1 MSTAARGRFWLT
13 VVSFNLGRKYR
24 PGQFTRSLLRV
35 MEHVDGREHV
45 VLLPQ
50 ELDEEPDPANEH
62 ARLARELVP
71 GTRRVYW
78 RTREPILLSPGF
90 DVVTRRRVKI
100 MGSGREIDAAR
111 NYVGTPLRGVGPAR
125 HLSMCVARER
135 RTGIRLGF
143 GNFHPHRSGL
153 DPRVD
158 EARDQGAGIV
168 STSLNRLRRPD
179 DHEGGVS
186 GAYGTDY
193 NSRRMPRMV
202 AGERVAVADG
212 LDHLRY
218 WQHPTGARLELLNAG
233 TLEGEID
240 PHDFPY
246 ARFLVTAPRKA
257 RP

>member
-24 PGQFTRSLLRV
+24 PGQFTRSLLRI
-35 MEHVDGREHV
+35 MDHIDGREHV

-62 ARLARELVP
+62 KRLAAELVP

-90 DVVTRRRVKI
+90 DVVLRRRVKI
-100 MGSGREIDAAR
+100 MGSGLELGDD
-111 NYVGTPLRGVGPAR
+111 LRGVGPAR

-143 GNFHPHRSGL
+143 GNFHPHRRDL

-158 EARDQGAGIV
+158 AARDEADDVV
-168 STSLNRLRRPD
+168 SDALSRLRQFGD
-179 DHEGGVS
+179 GVP

-193 NSRRMPRMV
+193 NARRMPRMV
-202 AGERVAVADG
+202 PSERTAVADG

-218 WQHPTGARLELLNAG
+218 WQAPIPADARATPRLEFLNSG
-233 TLEGEID
+233 TLEGDID

-246 ARFLVTAPRKA
+246 ARFLVEAGGA
-257 RP
+257 R